1 MGGTAAFRAEGKR
14 CPWIFNS
21 MLRGGAMFRRLSQFI
36 GVLVCSLGPLASP
49 PAWSAQPLT
58 LEPRAVEAIKQMTD
72 YLKGLQQFS
81 VQADITED
89 FLLDSGLK
97 VQYGRTVTA
106 SVRRPDRLRV
116 ESHGDLEDR
125 QLFLDGDTAT
135 LVHLGQSQYS
145 TLSVPTGIDA
155 ALDHLVQTYGLRAPL
170 ADLIYADAY
179 DRLLDGTL
187 AGFYLGLGEVHGHL
201 CRHLAFRQAG
211 IDWQIWV
218 ENGPTPFPR
227 KLLITDKAEPEGL
240 QFTAL
245 LSHWDTSVQLDEDSF
260 RYGPSQKAQRIDLP
274 LATNPDALETK

>member
-1 MGGTAAFRAEGKR
+1 
-14 CPWIFNS
+14 
-21 MLRGGAMFRRLSQFI
+21 
-36 GVLVCSLGPLASP
+36 
-49 PAWSAQPLT
+49 
-58 LEPRAVEAIKQMTD
+58 MTD

-116 ESHGDLEDR
+116 EPQGDLEDR

-179 DRLLDGTL
+179 DRLMDGNL
-187 AGFYLGLGEVHGHL
+187 AGFYLGLAEVHGHL
-201 CRHLAFRQAG
+201 CHHLPASWHRLADLGGERPHPVPTQAPDYG
-211 IDWQIWV
+211 QGGARGTAVHGAAVPLGHIRPVRRRLVPVWA
-218 ENGPTPFPR
+218 
-227 KLLITDKAEPEGL
+227 LPEGSAGRSATGDGSGRTGN
-240 QFTAL
+240 QVTR
-245 LSHWDTSVQLDEDSF
+245 DTEEM
-260 RYGPSQKAQRIDLP
+260 PC
-274 LATNPDALETK
+274 T